1 MYGDAGG
8 VKNSSEKLDNE
19 LHVKVKK
26 RANNI
31 CMCFLFSQS
40 IIHRVSAI
48 KRHILAKIFTRCSK
62 KMSAI
67 ANVRYIEVFPWKFDR
82 DSAGSLKKCPLL
94 PDVRYIAYPLY
105 KKSTTTATAT
115 ATTTTATTA
124 TTTTSTTKHLLVAQ
138 VAHFFHLTKCF
149 GKIFQEFHANVRKRQ
164 SKVCISTL
172 SEIFKEYLLTLF
184 CPCFLGLWISGAN
197 GPHLLCHRIT

>member
-1 MYGDAGG
+1 MLKWRNVQIIHACIFY
-8 VKNSSEKLDNE
+8 
-19 LHVKVKK
+19 
-26 RANNI
+26 
-31 CMCFLFSQS
+31 FLSQS
-40 IIHRVSAI
+40 YIDYPLLRG
-48 KRHILAKIFTRCSK
+48 IFWSK
-62 KMSAI
+62 YSRGAEK
-67 ANVRYIEVFPWKFDR
+67 NVRYIEVFPWKFDR

-105 KKSTTTATAT
+105 KKSITTATTT
-115 ATTTTATTA
+115 ATTTTATTT

-138 VAHFFHLTKCF
+138 VAHSFHLIRCF
-149 GKIFQEFHANVRKRQ
+149 GKIFQEFRANVRKRQ

-184 CPCFLGLWISGAN
+184 CPCFLGLWISGTN

>member
-1 MYGDAGG
+1 MLKWRNVQIIQACIFYFLNQSYIEYPLLRGIFWPKYSRGAQ
-8 VKNSSEKLDNE
+8 KNVRYNY
-19 LHVKVKK
+19 
-26 RANNI
+26 
-31 CMCFLFSQS
+31 
-40 IIHRVSAI
+40 
-48 KRHILAKIFTRCSK
+48 
-62 KMSAI
+62 
-67 ANVRYIEVFPWKFDR
+67 VRYIEVFPWKFDR